1 MGGGGGGGG
10 PAPLSRPPMSG
21 RPSLDARGRD
31 LGGYRS
37 APRGLRPPPQRSGSF
52 SEPPPR
58 SYFDFPRRDDAP
70 QQQRR
75 RGMMDGGGGGGSRSR
90 GPSPPAHAKPPLSQ
104 QQQRPR
110 GASGGYVGANSP
122 RGGSSGF
129 AWSAGDGVSASAYG
143 AAPHRPSSMI
153 LTPLNIPR
161 RTPRPLPSIDTL
173 DGSGTPMATVTPTAG
188 GLIRR
193 QPAPGGTGGAPSAGG
208 GGEVGAELPPK
219 ETIIQCMDK
228 IDAECEGV
236 LEDLEDAKNEL
247 ERVKRAQS
255 ARARKKKTRLEE
267 IEARRSSITER
278 PPTLFLTSW
287 SALASKSCSDCV
299 SVVYAENAETLLTAG
314 IHDETRTAAM
324 LVRAAD
330 DGRLLERVIAAATVL
345 GESKKREGA
354 APDHSGRTSAA
365 MVGTSTTLKKA
376 ACGEVEWW
384 EDDAATRRRASEVR
398 HIALQLRD
406 GHTAVPLTGGRVGK
420 RWVPLASAPLLS
432 TAAKIAERRSAYEAK
447 GTTVDAM
454 ETDNATPAPASAP
467 ASAPAATPVLP
478 SRRFLAREMLTL
490 RAATSSERSEGF
502 AEPCEAC
509 SYSVDDA
516 MHRAQRSAVQRVI
529 AQRKRAAWD
538 EEQLLVDEFMTI
550 RVKYEM
556 QGLSARRGG
565 RSRLRAGV
573 GRRQSKTSS
582 EMLLETHRHAEAALA
597 DEQESLRLMKEA
609 SIASATAQEAA
620 QALAAS
626 NIERSASGGGRGVD
640 PGLESV
646 AIATAAAAAAFE
658 AAAAA
663 AGEAGSKSGSSS
675 RGPRSRL
682 LNRLGIGGSTGG
694 DATSELVAA
703 AKKEERAWK
712 KRLLGAI
719 EEVKIPPMG
728 LSKGRVWRRYPI
740 CFSLVSEAIE
750 CRDLPIGVPCPPMC
764 RCPQSAANEQ
774 RRAAEWT
781 DIEKCIFIDKFM
793 QVRACAPQ
801 TVLLS
806 ARSTSPPLVSAGRM
820 SSRGRPP
827 GQFLHVL
834 TCF

>member
-1 MGGGGGGGG
+1 
-10 PAPLSRPPMSG
+10 MSG

-31 LGGYRS
+31 LGAYRS
-37 APRGLRPPPQRSGSF
+37 MPRGLRPPPQRSGSL

-58 SYFDFPRRDDAP
+58 SYLDFARRDDAP
-70 QQQRR
+70 QPQRR
-75 RGMMDGGGGGGSRSR
+75 RGMMDGGGGGSRSR
-90 GPSPPAHAKPPLSQ
+90 GPSPPAHSKPALSQ

-110 GASGGYVGANSP
+110 GASGGYLGANSP

-129 AWSAGDGVSASAYG
+129 AWSAGAAASAYG
-143 AAPHRPSSMI
+143 GAPHRPSSMI

-193 QPAPGGTGGAPSAGG
+193 QPAPGGGG
-208 GGEVGAELPPK
+208 GGGGGAAGSDSGAQLPPK

-255 ARARKKKTRLEE
+255 ARARKKKKRLEE

-278 PPTLFLTSW
+278 PPTLFLSSW
-287 SALASKSCSDCV
+287 SALSSKACSDCV
-299 SVVYAENAETLLTAG
+299 NVVYAENAETLLTAG

-345 GESKKREGA
+345 GESKCEGSA
-354 APDHSGRTSAA
+354 RPVGMSATAGRAP
-365 MVGTSTTLKKA
+365 KKA
-376 ACGEVEWW
+376 ARGEVEWW

-398 HIALQLRD
+398 RIAVQLRG
-406 GHTAVPLTGGRVGK
+406 GHAAVPLTGGRVGK

-432 TAAKIAERRSAYEAK
+432 SAAKVAERRGAFEAK
-447 GTTVDAM
+447 RTSADAM
-454 ETDNATPAPASAP
+454 ETEDAAPAPAAAPASA
-467 ASAPAATPVLP
+467 PVLP

-490 RAATSSERSEGF
+490 SGATSSGRSEGF
-502 AEPCEAC
+502 SQPCDART
-509 SYSVDDA
+509 YAVDDA

-529 AQRKRAAWD
+529 AQRKCAAWD
-538 EEQLLVDEFMTI
+538 EEQRLVDEFMTI
-550 RVKYEM
+550 RLKHEM

-626 NIERSASGGGRGVD
+626 NVERSARGEGIGAD
-640 PGLESV
+640 PG
-646 AIATAAAAAAFE
+646 AFFISLF
-658 AAAAA
+658 AHSFFVCSFFCLLYSFVCSILSQGSSASRSRPRRRRRPSKLRPPRRGKRDRRAGAAA
-663 AGEAGSKSGSSS
+663 AGRARGCSTALASAAARGPTLRPSSS
-675 RGPRSRL
+675 LLQRRRNARGRSDSSVRSKKRRSRPW
-682 LNRLGIGGSTGG
+682 RCRKVECG
-694 DATSELVAA
+694 
-703 AKKEERAWK
+703 RAI
-712 KRLLGAI
+712 RFA
-719 EEVKIPPMG
+719 
-728 LSKGRVWRRYPI
+728 SH
-740 CFSLVSEAIE
+740 S
-750 CRDLPIGVPCPPMC
+750 
-764 RCPQSAANEQ
+764 
-774 RRAAEWT
+774 
-781 DIEKCIFIDKFM
+781 
-793 QVRACAPQ
+793 
-801 TVLLS
+801 
-806 ARSTSPPLVSAGRM
+806 
-820 SSRGRPP
+820 
-827 GQFLHVL
+827 
-834 TCF
+834 